1 MAGVAV
7 ADYTGARPWYER
19 MFGRPA
25 DIVVHDTECMW
36 RIGDGAWLYIVE
48 DEGRAGNALVAISVD
63 DLDAML
69 RELDDRDV
77 AVARVEPAE
86 RGSVDA
92 VIEPSETKATLWRA
106 LSPLCTKR
114 ERLSPHKHDT
124 GPQ

>member
-1 MAGVAV
+1 MRLEVLMAGIAV
-7 ADYTGARPWYER
+7 ADYAGARPWYER

-48 DEGRAGNALVAISVD
+48 DEGRAGHALVAISVD

-77 AVARVEPAE
+77 AVARVEPV
-86 RGSVDA
+86 GDA
-92 VIEPSETKATLWRA
+92 GRKATVFDPDGNLVA
-106 LSPLCTKR
+106 FI
-114 ERLSPHKHDT
+114 EVA
-124 GPQ
+124 